1 VNASEPSGR
10 WRVIGIGSP
19 VARDD
24 LGWAAID
31 LLRMAGLDAS
41 LELVTL
47 DRPGPALLEYLGR
60 GERVIL
66 IDAMQSGQPPGSVRE
81 LALDELIVRAGMPST
96 HALGLAETL
105 RLAEA
110 LSALPARLHLLGIEM
125 GMPGADSGWRAA
137 ALREV
142 LRRIRVLTA
151 CGAGKPAS

>member
-1 VNASEPSGR
+1 VIAPEPPAR

-19 VARDD
+19 VAQDD

-31 LLRMAGLDAS
+31 LLRMAGLGAS
-41 LELVTL
+41 LELLTL
-47 DRPGPALLEYLGR
+47 DRPGPALLEYLGL

-66 IDAMQSGQPPGSVRE
+66 IDAMQSGQLPGSVRD
-81 LALDELIVRAGMPST
+81 LALDELIASAGMPST

-110 LSALPARLHLLGIEM
+110 LDALPERLHLLGIEM
-125 GMPGADSGWRAA
+125 GMPGADNAWRAA

-142 LRRIRVLTA
+142 LRRVRTLTA
-151 CGAGKPAS
+151 PGTGK

>member
-1 VNASEPSGR
+1 MSAPEPPAR

-19 VARDD
+19 VAQDD

-41 LELVTL
+41 LDLLTL
-47 DRPGPALLEYLGR
+47 DRPGPALLAYLGR

-66 IDAMQSGQPPGSVRE
+66 IDAMESGQAPGSVRD
-81 LALDELIVRAGMPST
+81 LALDELIASAGMPST

-110 LSALPARLHLLGIEM
+110 LGALPEHLYILGIEM
-125 GMPGADSGWRAA
+125 GVPGTDGGWRAA

-142 LRRIRVLTA
+142 LRRIRALTECRA
-151 CGAGKPAS
+151 AE

>member
-1 VNASEPSGR
+1 MR

-19 VARDD
+19 VTRDD

-41 LELVTL
+41 LELLAL
-47 DRPGPALLEYLGR
+47 DRPGPALLEHMGR

-81 LALDELIVRAGMPST
+81 LALDDLIAGAGMPST

-110 LSALPARLHLLGIEM
+110 LGALPERLHILGIEM
-125 GMPGADSGWRAA
+125 GTPGTDGGWRAS

-142 LRRIRVLTA
+142 LRRVRALTECRA
-151 CGAGKPAS
+151 PE

>member
-1 VNASEPSGR
+1 MNAPQPPAR

-19 VARDD
+19 VAQDD

-41 LELVTL
+41 LDLLTL

-60 GERVIL
+60 GEQVIL
-66 IDAMQSGQPPGSVRE
+66 IDAMQSGQPPGSVRD
-81 LALDELIVRAGMPST
+81 LALGELIASAGMPST

-110 LSALPARLHLLGIEM
+110 LDALPERLHLLGIEM
-125 GMPGADSGWRAA
+125 GMPGAENGWRAA

-142 LRRIRVLTA
+142 LRRIRALTECRA
-151 CGAGKPAS
+151 PE